1 MTSNTSPLLSI
12 VDEMLLDA
20 GETDA
25 ALRTALL
32 SFGAFASM
40 PVPEPRPELAALL
53 STQTT
58 QLGRRRLRRRHR
70 TAAVGLAVI
79 AGMGLGVSG
88 VAATAS
94 GPKLH
99 ASPSIQQ
106 MLQDWVP
113 SWTIAGTPSASSAGS
128 NLPGASAAEP
138 AAEDASAPADQGSTD
153 ADPAGRSSAGQESSV
168 PESYAPGR
176 PEHGAVGRVN
186 TQDSA
191 DPGAGNSGAGNSGA
205 GSPDAG
211 NPGPGNSGAGKSAA
225 HGGASRNA
233 AGATGPGISQDKTAP
248 EAPARGAAGA
258 PAGVLEK
265 TGKLVT
271 EAPAVVGNL
280 ASAVLDP
287 SAKEKTG
294 ASDAGPG
301 SIWLNKF
308 NR

>member
-1 MTSNTSPLLSI
+1 MTSNTSPLLST

-25 ALRTALL
+25 ALRAALL
-32 SFGAFASM
+32 SLGAFASL

-53 STQTT
+53 SAQTA
-58 QLGRRRLRRRHR
+58 QLGRHRRRRRHR
-70 TAAVGLAVI
+70 TAEVGLAVI

-113 SWTIAGTPSASSAGS
+113 SWTIAGTPPAGSAGS
-128 NLPGASAAEP
+128 DLPGVSAAGP
-138 AAEDASAPADQGSTD
+138 AAEDASAPAAQESTD
-153 ADPAGRSSAGQESSV
+153 AEPAGRSPAGQESSAS
-168 PESYAPGR
+168 ESDAPGR
-176 PEHGAVGRVN
+176 PEHGAVGRSN
-186 TQDSA
+186 NRDSA
-191 DPGAGNSGAGNSGA
+191 DRGAGDPGAGNPGA
-205 GSPDAG
+205 GS
-211 NPGPGNSGAGKSAA
+211 SAA
-225 HGGASRNA
+225 DGGASRNA
-233 AGATGPGISQDKTAP
+233 AGATGPGIPQDKTAP
-248 EAPARGAAGA
+248 EAPPRGAAGA
-258 PAGVLEK
+258 PAGMLEK

-280 ASAVLDP
+280 ASAILDP
-287 SAKEKTG
+287 AAKEKTG

-301 SIWLNKF
+301 SIWLKKF